1 MPSVWRLEHTTGGS
15 ESVDLHLKAIN
26 EEKEEYNDEKKEI
39 KKFVPVD
46 DCWGLGYQ
54 TLMKRRNE
62 QMTAKKLARAA
73 YDNALQSI
81 NL

>member
-1 MPSVWRLEHTTGGS
+1 MMVG
-15 ESVDLHLKAIN
+15 
-26 EEKEEYNDEKKEI
+26 
-39 KKFVPVD
+39 
-46 DCWGLGYQ
+46 GLGYQ

-73 YDNALQSI
+73 YDNTLQSI